1 MIRESIVITTDKKNN
16 VHVAPMGIIF
26 KKKYIII
33 SPFVPSQTYS
43 NLKEYPYAVINFTDD
58 VKIFSDC
65 ILGKKKF
72 KIKPTKKI
80 KSFYLQETLSYFEVK
95 VSKYYQDSI
104 RPRFNCKIINETMRK
119 PFKGFNRAKAAVIE
133 GAILISRL
141 KILPLKKIK
150 KELQY
155 LQIAVDKTAGS
166 NEKIA
171 WTKLMKKIK

>member
-16 VHVAPMGIIF
+16 IHVAPMGIILKE
-26 KKKYIII
+26 KKIII
-33 SPFVPSQTYS
+33 SPFIPSKTYS

-65 ILGKKKF
+65 VLGKKRF
-72 KIKPTKKI
+72 KVKPTKKI
-80 KSFYLQETLSYFEVK
+80 KSFYLQETLSYIEVK
-95 VSKYYQDSI
+95 VSKYYQNKI
-104 RPRFNCKIINETMRK
+104 RPRFDCKILNETMIK
-119 PFKGFNRAKAAVIE
+119 SFKGFNRAQAAVIE

-141 KILPLKKIK
+141 EILPLKKIK
-150 KELQY
+150 KEMQY

>member
-72 KIKPTKKI
+72 QDRKREQKK
-80 KSFYLQETLSYFEVK
+80 LE
-95 VSKYYQDSI
+95 
-104 RPRFNCKIINETMRK
+104 
-119 PFKGFNRAKAAVIE
+119 IE
-133 GAILISRL
+133 
-141 KILPLKKIK
+141 KK
-150 KELQY
+150 
-155 LQIAVDKTAGS
+155 
-166 NEKIA
+166 
-171 WTKLMKKIK
+171 

>member
-65 ILGKKKF
+65 ILGKKKLKF
-72 KIKPTKKI
+72 NHQKK
-80 KSFYLQETLSYFEVK
+80 KK
-95 VSKYYQDSI
+95 C
-104 RPRFNCKIINETMRK
+104 FN
-119 PFKGFNRAKAAVIE
+119 
-133 GAILISRL
+133 ILENVNNSGNTFL
-141 KILPLKKIK
+141 F
-150 KELQY
+150 
-155 LQIAVDKTAGS
+155 
-166 NEKIA
+166 
-171 WTKLMKKIK
+171 

>member
-65 ILGKKKF
+65 ILGKKNQD
-72 KIKPTKKI
+72 PLSKKDYSKEFELDSA
-80 KSFYLQETLSYFEVK
+80 KSCGPGTLTLMLH
-95 VSKYYQDSI
+95 
-104 RPRFNCKIINETMRK
+104 IN
-119 PFKGFNRAKAAVIE
+119 PFSSSA
-133 GAILISRL
+133 
-141 KILPLKKIK
+141 
-150 KELQY
+150 
-155 LQIAVDKTAGS
+155 
-166 NEKIA
+166 
-171 WTKLMKKIK
+171 